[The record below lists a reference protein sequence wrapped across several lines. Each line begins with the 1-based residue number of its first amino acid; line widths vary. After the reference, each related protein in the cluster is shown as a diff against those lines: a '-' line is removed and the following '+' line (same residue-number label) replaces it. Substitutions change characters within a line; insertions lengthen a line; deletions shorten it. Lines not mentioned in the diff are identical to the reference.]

1 VAAEKKVFLNQN
13 EEILNNILRLKT
25 GIANPCV
32 FKEYLIF
39 YESGGFNQDFDE
51 HISEQKMNAK
61 WLTLLGKLRSQTYE
75 SGSVEEK
82 VLKVFDVCNTTI
94 NNEQNLDLLA
104 YVQPD
109 INLPWPHNTPKDS
122 HWPKERF
129 QWLVTL
135 ARLTRYGMD
144 DLLLKLRLTVDSEDA
159 SKYMVAIKEPKFVQ
173 TEGYVKYRL
182 TPKGFN
188 NSRAEFIAEDIS
200 NLEKALK
207 TLGENTTG
215 SDFAQRL
222 TLQQLENLHGISLRK
237 YLEIVFDRPFS
248 SSFQLQ
254 VNDVNYLVRLN
265 HLINTFSQETVACYF
280 MLRFEDYLLSLK
292 PRRDCLDLLKRE
304 MYFGGMLLLEEH
316 VLGEKKVKDLQSQV
330 LPIFEAIIK
339 SFKKRLENNRLNL
352 PNSKILAFQQ
362 FLERITVNVG
372 GMPKDKNHRLF
383 VKDYYADLDFDRDD
397 DLHVILL
404 KTSMLRTRR
413 HLEKLDYTVTSNP
426 YTLDIPN
433 VMDFNT
439 INLPYAALLE
449 PSFMTRGH
457 DVFKVNTRS
466 VIILNKFLNN
476 IFFYC
481 SSMQLAYSL
490 LDKYLQHFKPRTPTT
505 IVRISLFSYGP

>member
-1 VAAEKKVFLNQN
+1 
-13 EEILNNILRLKT
+13 
-25 GIANPCV
+25 
-32 FKEYLIF
+32 
-39 YESGGFNQDFDE
+39 
-51 HISEQKMNAK
+51 
-61 WLTLLGKLRSQTYE
+61 
-75 SGSVEEK
+75 
-82 VLKVFDVCNTTI
+82 
-94 NNEQNLDLLA
+94 
-104 YVQPD
+104 
-109 INLPWPHNTPKDS
+109 
-122 HWPKERF
+122 
-129 QWLVTL
+129 
-135 ARLTRYGMD
+135 
-144 DLLLKLRLTVDSEDA
+144 
-159 SKYMVAIKEPKFVQ
+159 
-173 TEGYVKYRL
+173 
-182 TPKGFN
+182 
-188 NSRAEFIAEDIS
+188 
-200 NLEKALK
+200 
-207 TLGENTTG
+207 
-215 SDFAQRL
+215 
-222 TLQQLENLHGISLRK
+222 
-237 YLEIVFDRPFS
+237 
-248 SSFQLQ
+248 
-254 VNDVNYLVRLN
+254 
-265 HLINTFSQETVACYF
+265 
-280 MLRFEDYLLSLK
+280 
-292 PRRDCLDLLKRE
+292 